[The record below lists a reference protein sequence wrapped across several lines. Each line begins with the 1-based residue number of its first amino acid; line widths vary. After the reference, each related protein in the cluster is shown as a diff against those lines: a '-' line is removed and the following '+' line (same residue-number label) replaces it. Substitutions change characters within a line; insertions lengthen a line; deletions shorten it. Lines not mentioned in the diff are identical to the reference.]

1 MIYQLGRGFK
11 IHTVILRP
19 LLGRTPFTNDSNP
32 RREYA
37 KNTFSGTRTPFQMP
51 LSESLL
57 NLSRVVLEN
66 DYSEIVECDQPIND
80 WFIQESTNSLMD
92 FNRRTII
99 GFGSISYFRSAKILS
114 VCEVTSGQHLSV
126 QLKYPI
132 KGVEFKSE
140 IPVIQT
146 RPNSSINF
154 VSPIKV
160 WYNGQPFH
168 SLPTA
173 LLYADKLKIKQ
184 QLGPKYDILTSNWPM
199 PPNRTSGKF

>member
-1 MIYQLGRGFK
+1 
-11 IHTVILRP
+11 
-19 LLGRTPFTNDSNP
+19 
-32 RREYA
+32 
-37 KNTFSGTRTPFQMP
+37 MP
-51 LSESLL
+51 LSDSLL

-99 GFGSISYFRSAKILS
+99 GFGSISYFRCPKLLPVRLS
-114 VCEVTSGQHLSV
+114 FE
-126 QLKYPI
+126 LKYPK

-184 QLGPKYDILTSNWPM
+184 RLGSDYDILTSNWPM
-199 PPNRTSGKF
+199 PPNRTSGKPFQPLSALIQQ